1 LTDFVFRYV
10 SNWIIK
16 GLTIAAGAGGGGYMF
31 DVRAYDDGIA
41 SHDITLEDCYLYT
54 VEDSSGWGL
63 TEWNAVHSGIM
74 MEASNSTI
82 RNCTILNTDLAIV
95 VSGNSQVVGCT
106 IQNFAKDGIRG
117 GGSNV
122 LLEDNVILDS
132 YAVNDNHD
140 DGVQWYSGPDAS
152 VSNVVIRGNLV
163 VNDTSGGTRNFISY
177 MQGICSFDDTISNW
191 TVENN
196 VVVNAHYHGLSLYN
210 ATNCTL
216 ANNTAYNPAYIAGEN
231 EINTWIGFFGTSGG
245 GNNLVNNLM
254 HSSTSGYNQQ
264 VTRANY
270 TSYFVNT
277 DRSNLDLHLKAG
289 SPAIDA
295 GTSDSAPSDD
305 LDDVPRPQG
314 AGYDVGAYEY
324 VTGD

>member
-1 LTDFVFRYV
+1 
-10 SNWIIK
+10 
-16 GLTIAAGAGGGGYMF
+16 M
-31 DVRAYDDGIA
+31 
-41 SHDITLEDCYLYT
+41 
-54 VEDSSGWGL
+54 
-63 TEWNAVHSGIM
+63 
-74 MEASNSTI
+74 
-82 RNCTILNTDLAIV
+82 
-95 VSGNSQVVGCT
+95 
-106 IQNFAKDGIRG
+106 
-117 GGSNV
+117 
-122 LLEDNVILDS
+122 
-132 YAVNDNHD
+132 
-140 DGVQWYSGPDAS
+140 
-152 VSNVVIRGNLV
+152 
-163 VNDTSGGTRNFISY
+163 NDTSGGTRNFISY

-191 TVENN
+191 VVENN

-270 TSYFVNT
+270 TLYFVDT